1 MVILFSFFFS
11 LSMRPNL
18 YVGLLEGSAMY
29 KKWYFEMVVIQHQA
43 ATHLPP
49 VLRVGWANTSGFIPY
64 PGAGEQWGANGIG
77 DDLYSYAFDG
87 LNLWTGTVA
96 VLAFTCDVLV

>member
-1 MVILFSFFFS
+1 
-11 LSMRPNL
+11 
-18 YVGLLEGSAMY
+18 MY

-64 PGAGEQWGANGIG
+64 PGGGEHWGANGAG
-77 DDLYSYAFDG
+77 HDLYSYAFDG
-87 LNLWTGTVA
+87 LNFWTGTV
-96 VLAFTCDVLV
+96 VSGLACDTFVYMCVCVCLHMQMHLSVCL